1 MKRTRA
7 GEAFT
12 EIVTIGLVVGARLE
26 QAGDA
31 LAIPDGQSAAR
42 WKVLG
47 RASKQDMTVAEIARS
62 LEQSRQSVQKVADA
76 LVEDG
81 LAAYVDNPSDRRAKL
96 FALTD
101 RGRDILRAIQARQR
115 AWADRVGAQ
124 LRNEELAQ
132 IRAAFERLAGV
143 LSKEE
148 SGSAKG
154 AVLEHKPV

>member
-1 MKRTRA
+1 MKRTPA

-12 EIVTIGLVVGARLE
+12 QIVTIGLVVGARLE

-31 LAIPDGQSAAR
+31 LAIPEGQSAAR

-47 RASKQDMTVAEIARS
+47 RASKKDMTVAEIARS

-81 LAAYVDNPSDRRAKL
+81 MAAYVDNPGDRRAKL
-96 FALTD
+96 FKLTN
-101 RGRDILRAIQARQR
+101 RGRNILDAIQVRQR

-132 IRAAFERLAGV
+132 IKVAFERLAEV
-143 LSKEE
+143 LNNENPSV
-148 SGSAKG
+148 AKG
-154 AVLEHKPV
+154 AAPED

>member
-1 MKRTRA
+1 MKRTPA

-12 EIVTIGLVVGARLE
+12 QIVTIGLVVGARLE

-31 LAIPDGQSAAR
+31 LAIPEGQSAAR

-47 RASKQDMTVAEIARS
+47 RASKKDMTVAEIARS

-81 LAAYVDNPSDRRAKL
+81 MATYVDNPGDRRAKL
-96 FALTD
+96 FKLTN
-101 RGRDILRAIQARQR
+101 RGRNILDAIQVRQR

-132 IRAAFERLAGV
+132 IKVAFERLAEV
-143 LSKEE
+143 LNNENPSV
-148 SGSAKG
+148 AKG
-154 AVLEHKPV
+154 AAPED

>member
-1 MKRTRA
+1 MKRTPV

-31 LAIPDGQSAAR
+31 LAIPEGQSAAR

-47 RASKQDMTVAEIARS
+47 RASKKDMTVAEIARS
-62 LEQSRQSVQKVADA
+62 LEQSRQSVLKVADA

-81 LAAYVDNPSDRRAKL
+81 LADYVDNPGDRRAKL
-96 FALTD
+96 FTLTS

-124 LRNEELAQ
+124 LKNEELAQ
-132 IRAAFERLAGV
+132 IRAAFERLAVV
-143 LSKEE
+143 LSNEE
-148 SGSAKG
+148 PDLAKG
-154 AVLEHKPV
+154 AALER